1 MTKLKVSIVGT
12 GPGAPEYVTPAA
24 RKAVQ
29 AADIIIGA
37 QRSLTLFSSDIRGEA
52 VKLTAKNLHEML
64 QYASESAQ
72 KGKNVAILSTGDPGF
87 SGLLR
92 TFLNSAISQHVK
104 VDVIP
109 GISSIQVCAS
119 RLGICWDDAG
129 LFTFHDMVPTEK
141 KAQLIQMVKAG
152 KMVMLF
158 PNPKTFTPKEI
169 ANFLISNGLAKGT
182 TVFICENL
190 TLPDEKVIRTTLEE
204 ASTQEFSPLC
214 VMAIKS
220 VQ

>member
-52 VKLTAKNLHEML
+52 VKLTAKNLHEIL

-92 TFLNSAISQHVK
+92 TFLNSAISQHVE

-129 LFTFHDMVPTEK
+129 LFTFHEK